1 MSAILSIHCCGVYL
15 QEIIS
20 YRPSFASL
28 GADRSARRAL
38 SRSTET
44 YGNRNWPLSVRDEQA
59 DFQLISHPA
68 NDKVT
73 LSLPRFFLQ
82 KEDGTMETLGRARP
96 LTRAMANMVG
106 RTTVDGSRDFSV
118 RTIFVGIPSFRDWH
132 CRYTVESIF
141 GRAKYPERIRVG
153 VVDQLEGGKDQS
165 CDLPIVPCSQK
176 PEQALCLYR
185 DQIDVYEMEAKL
197 AVGPPFARHVVNRL
211 YRGEYYALQVN
222 AHTTFTKNWDVELIE
237 QLEETGNEMA
247 VITTYLDDALGSID
261 DNTGISQKESRRVL
275 CNLAY
280 EGSGHERKLRHDYD
294 KQPDMLPGVTG
305 MPQLQPFWSAE
316 FSFSR
321 GHFILTVPYDL
332 NVPMIQKDDE
342 EISMALR
349 AFSHGY
355 DFYTP
360 EKSVCFDSAHND
372 DSLKSFLTQNKGLY
386 KGIDKVSMQRLYG
399 LVDMAEDYVIDSN
412 ELYGIGRARPLSK
425 FHTSFGVHPNE
436 HITERKLC
444 NFVSTGLMHRRFHE
458 NLRDDGMGLN
468 YDQIHF
474 RFHELQNNHDA

>member
-1 MSAILSIHCCGVYL
+1 MSAILSIHFCGVYL
-15 QEIIS
+15 QEVVS
-20 YRPSFASL
+20 YRPSFAGL
-28 GADRSARRAL
+28 GVDRSARRAL

-44 YGNRNWPLSVRDEQA
+44 YGNREWPLSVRDEQA

-82 KEDGTMETLGRARP
+82 KEDGSMETLGRARP

-153 VVDQLEGGKDQS
+153 VVDQLEGGKDKS
-165 CDLPIVPCSQK
+165 CDLPIVPCSDK

-280 EGSGHERKLRHDYD
+280 EGTGHERKLRHDYD
-294 KQPDMLPGVTG
+294 QQPDMLPGVTG

-316 FSFSR
+316 FAFSR
-321 GHFILTVPYDL
+321 GHFILTVPYDPD
-332 NVPMIQKDDE
+332 VPMIRKDDE

-349 AFSHGY
+349 AFSNGY

-372 DSLKSFLTQNKGLY
+372 NSLKSFVTENKGLY
-386 KGIDKVSMQRLYG
+386 KG
-399 LVDMAEDYVIDSN
+399 
-412 ELYGIGRARPLSK
+412 
-425 FHTSFGVHPNE
+425 
-436 HITERKLC
+436 
-444 NFVSTGLMHRRFHE
+444 
-458 NLRDDGMGLN
+458 
-468 YDQIHF
+468 
-474 RFHELQNNHDA
+474 